1 MQYRS
6 VLLCLLVPFAAAS
19 AEEIPA
25 PATRAGFNPDI
36 SLILAGG
43 YAGLSNDPD
52 NYRLPGF
59 MLGSETTPG
68 PRGLALG
75 ESELVITANVDD
87 LFTGRFTAAITPE
100 NTVAVEEAYV
110 ETLGLVQGA
119 TLRAG
124 RFLSGVGYLNNQHP
138 HAWDFADTA
147 LPYRALLANR
157 YGDDGVQL
165 RWVAPTDLFVELGG
179 EWFRGENFPAGGAG
193 NNGQGAASLFVHAGG
208 DVGAEHAWRA
218 GLSALRSKPVGRLS
232 GAIDTTPDAFSG
244 ESRVVVAD
252 LVWKWAAN
260 GNPKDRH
267 FKFQAEAMRRT
278 EDGVFTADV
287 NGINGAPVADVF
299 SSIQCGWYVQAV
311 WQFMPRWRV
320 GARYDTVRT
329 RELSAG
335 ANAVLFDALGH
346 TPRRSSVMFDYARSE
361 FSRLRLQLTHDR
373 SQPDAGSEVLVQYI
387 MSLGAHGAHAF

>member
-1 MQYRS
+1 MRFRS
-6 VLLCLLVPFAAAS
+6 VLLCLLAPFAAL
-19 AEEIPA
+19 AEENPA
-25 PATRAGFNPDI
+25 PAARAGFNPDI

-43 YAGLSNDPD
+43 YAALSNDPA

-59 MLGSETTPG
+59 MLGSETAPG

-75 ESELVITANVDD
+75 ESELVMSSNVDD
-87 LFTGRFTAAITPE
+87 LFTGRFTAAVTPE

-110 ETLGLVQGA
+110 ETLGLAPGA

-124 RFLSGVGYLNNQHP
+124 RFLSGIGYLNSQHP
-138 HAWDFADTA
+138 HVWDFADA
-147 LPYRALLANR
+147 PLPYRALLANR

-165 RWVAPTDLFVELGG
+165 RWVAPADLFVEFGG

-193 NNGQGAASLFVHAGG
+193 NNGQGAASAFVHVGG

-218 GLSALRSKPVGRLS
+218 GLSALRSAPVGRLS
-232 GAIDTTPDAFSG
+232 GAIDTAPDAFTG
-244 ESRVVVAD
+244 ESRVLIVD

-267 FKFQAEAMRRT
+267 VKFQAEAMRRV

-287 NGINGAPVADVF
+287 NGANGAPVADAF
-299 SSIQCGWYVQAV
+299 SSTQCGSYAQAV
-311 WQFMPRWRV
+311 WQFVPRWRV

-329 RELSAG
+329 RELAAG
-335 ANAVLFDALGH
+335 ANAALFDTQGH
-346 TPRRSSVMFDYARSE
+346 TPRRASLMFDYARSE
-361 FSRLRLQLTHDR
+361 FSRLRLQVTHDR
-373 SQPDAGSEVLVQYI
+373 SQPDAGGEVLVQYI